1 MVDEETI
8 PSGGSSMKEGMN
20 LELGED
26 SHKEQAGE
34 SLELGKRLK
43 QQICRWY
50 MVIYDLNGQRKEA
63 SMVLK
68 GRMHMNSMKEFNQII
83 NINVFVSCSLLFT
96 ALI

>member
-43 QQICRWY
+43 QQICRW
-50 MVIYDLNGQRKEA
+50 
-63 SMVLK
+63 
-68 GRMHMNSMKEFNQII
+68 
-83 NINVFVSCSLLFT
+83 
-96 ALI
+96 